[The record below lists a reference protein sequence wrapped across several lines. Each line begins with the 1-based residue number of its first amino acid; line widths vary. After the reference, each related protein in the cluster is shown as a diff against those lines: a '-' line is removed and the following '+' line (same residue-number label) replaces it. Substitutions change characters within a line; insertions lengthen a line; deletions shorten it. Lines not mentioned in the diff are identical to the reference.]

1 MRTEPIMVRETTST
15 VIAVPQ
21 WGNLSEFW
29 RLYFSVLVYLLSH
42 TSCPCIHKNDAKKKC
57 AHSQWLSSCLMSEK
71 LMIYRTLCLHCPRQ
85 FGKLPNDQNDCS
97 FSELQSYNSNI
108 LFLFYLKLLKLTL
121 YLNSFITF
129 IFGNMCYNA

>member
-42 TSCPCIHKNDAKKKC
+42 TSCPCIHKNDARKNVPI
-57 AHSQWLSSCLMSEK
+57 LSGL
-71 LMIYRTLCLHCPRQ
+71 
-85 FGKLPNDQNDCS
+85 
-97 FSELQSYNSNI
+97 
-108 LFLFYLKLLKLTL
+108 
-121 YLNSFITF
+121 
-129 IFGNMCYNA
+129 AAV